1 MTIAKQE
8 PLSFCEGNTAF
19 YIPLAAGSE
28 RFCAT
33 GGRPSGAC
41 YVRAAVPSRGP
52 LLRGA
57 TAATVAVAL
66 ALAGCGDS
74 DDGGDE
80 EQAASYRVAVPDASF
95 PARQR
100 LAEHVEL
107 RITVR
112 NTGTRTIPNVAAT
125 LATGGRGNAAA
136 DAFASTLADEEGGL
150 SSRSRP
156 VWIVEE
162 GPGGGDTAYANTWAI
177 GSIAP
182 HATRT
187 FRWNVVPVKAG
198 RYTLRYKLVGSTSGR
213 SQLRLANGEAPDG
226 SFTVRVTEKPA
237 KIRITRDG
245 RIVTEPGT

>member
-1 MTIAKQE
+1 MTIAKRE

-19 YIPLAAGSE
+19 YIPLRPASE
-28 RFCAT
+28 RFSAI
-33 GGRPSGAC
+33 GGRPRSAC
-41 YVRAAVPSRGP
+41 YVRAAVPSRGL

-57 TAATVAVAL
+57 TAATAAVAL
-66 ALAGCGDS
+66 VLAGCGGS
-74 DDGGDE
+74 DDGDE
-80 EQAASYRVAVPDASF
+80 EQVASYRVAISDASF

-136 DAFASTLADEEGGL
+136 DAFASNLADEEGGL

-182 HATRT
+182 NATRT

-198 RYTLRYKLVGSTSGR
+198 RYKLRYTLVGSTSGR

-226 SFTVRVTEKPA
+226 TFTVRVSEEPVKV
-237 KIRITRDG
+237 RITRDG
-245 RIVTEPGT
+245 RIVSGPGT